1 MSDSGCHSLLRLL
14 AREGPEA
21 IWKASPRRLSEWGL
35 APRAIVRY
43 QEKRR
48 CFVLEEAL
56 AVMMSTGLGFV
67 AFGSGL
73 YPRELAQLVHPPAG
87 LFFRGEVEVLERL
100 TECPRVTIVGTRRA
114 TAYGLR
120 VTDAFASAFS
130 GQGIAVVSGMALGID
145 TQAHKAALESD
156 GLTVAVLGCG
166 ADVVYPRRHRSVYE
180 RIARGGIVLSELP
193 PGSGPARWTFP
204 HRNRLLAALGD
215 ATVVVEASC
224 TSGALQTVDHAL
236 ELGRPVFS
244 IPGSIYADG
253 HKGCNALLYQGAF
266 PALDPCVTVEDF
278 LFLTRMERLGRRPIW
293 TLRLKGGGARDGGGG
308 PSEVQDPKLA
318 GILESLASAPC
329 SAENLM
335 AEKGLTAREVM
346 AALGGLES
354 RGLVMRGGPGLYIRA
369 P

>member
-278 LFLTRMERLGRRPIW
+278 LSLTRMERLGRQPVW
-293 TLRLKGGGARDGGGG
+293 LPRLKGGGARDSVGG
-308 PSEVQDPKLA
+308 PSETQDPRLA
-318 GILESLASAPC
+318 GILESLVSAPR
-329 SAENLM
+329 SAETLM
-335 AEKGLTAREVM
+335 VERGLTAREVM
-346 AALGGLES
+346 AALGELES
-354 RGLVMRGGPGLYIRA
+354 SGMVMRSGPGLYIRA